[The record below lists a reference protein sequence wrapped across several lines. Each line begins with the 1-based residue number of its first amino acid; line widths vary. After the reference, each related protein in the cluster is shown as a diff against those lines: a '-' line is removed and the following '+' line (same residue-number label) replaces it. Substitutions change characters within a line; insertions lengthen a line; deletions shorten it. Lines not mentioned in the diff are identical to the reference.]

1 MASAQV
7 NYKLER
13 AAEAVEDLA
22 VAVAVSVR
30 DAPNGADNVSNAR
43 KELRDAL
50 AEFLAPTLRVVGDNE
65 T

>member
-30 DAPNGADNVSNAR
+30 DAPNGKDHVSDAR

-50 AEFLAPTLRVVGDNE
+50 AEFLSPTLRVVGNE
-65 T
+65 D